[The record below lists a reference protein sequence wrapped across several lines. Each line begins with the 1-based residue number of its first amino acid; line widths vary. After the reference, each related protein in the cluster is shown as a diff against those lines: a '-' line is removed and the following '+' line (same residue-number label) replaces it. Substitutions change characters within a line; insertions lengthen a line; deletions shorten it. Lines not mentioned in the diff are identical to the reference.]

1 MGQDFG
7 ISSQREASHS
17 AHREP
22 ARLLVVIDTE
32 GAPIARLFIAS
43 LEQVAEFDAS
53 TEEVASMT
61 SGLTAGRG
69 AEAPQWDRALEGHTR
84 AERAAARIYTLAV

>member
-7 ISSQREASHS
+7 ISSQRESAHS
-17 AHREP
+17 PHREP
-22 ARLLVVIDTE
+22 ARFLVVIDTG

-43 LEQVAEFDAS
+43 FEQVAEFDAS

-61 SGLTAGRG
+61 SGLTAARG
-69 AEAPQWDRALEGHTR
+69 AEAAEWDRALEGHTR
-84 AERAAARIYTLAV
+84 AERAAARVYTLAV